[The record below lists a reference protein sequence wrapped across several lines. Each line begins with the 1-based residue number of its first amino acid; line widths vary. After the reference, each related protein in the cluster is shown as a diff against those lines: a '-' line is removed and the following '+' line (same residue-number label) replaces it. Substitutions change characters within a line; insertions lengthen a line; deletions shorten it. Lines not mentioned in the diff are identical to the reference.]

1 MTLTLRASVAI
12 SAPAAD
18 VFAVLCTPERLPEW
32 NVSVERAR
40 RADQAASIEL
50 GSRAI
55 MTGRIFGQQV
65 EAETE
70 VCVLDAPHK
79 FATRAIRGPKLTTEF
94 TIDDLPG
101 GSRLSILV
109 RGDVPGGIL
118 GERVAEGVL
127 RRELTVSLQQLQRLC
142 ESETLGPRA

>member
-1 MTLTLRASVAI
+1 MTLTLRSTIDI

-18 VFAVLCTPERLPEW
+18 VFAVVCTPERLPEW

-40 RADQAASIEL
+40 RAVQGAPIAL

-55 MTGRIFGQQV
+55 MLGRVLGQAV

-70 VCVLDAPHK
+70 VSVLDAPRC
-79 FATRAIRGPKLTTEF
+79 FATRAIRGPRLTTEF
-94 TIDDLPG
+94 SIDDLPT
-101 GSRLSILV
+101 GSRLSIVV
-109 RGDVPGGIL
+109 RGDVPGGFL

-127 RRELTVSLQQLQRLC
+127 RKELIASLQRLRQLC
-142 ESETLGPRA
+142 ESETLGARG